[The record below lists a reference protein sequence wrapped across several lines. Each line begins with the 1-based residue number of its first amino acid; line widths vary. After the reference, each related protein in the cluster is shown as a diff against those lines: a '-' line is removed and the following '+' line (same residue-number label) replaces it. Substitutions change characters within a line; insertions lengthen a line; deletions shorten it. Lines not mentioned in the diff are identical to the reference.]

1 MIKTR
6 MPIGWI
12 MESQTLG
19 LSERKLGM
27 VSEVWKTGWSRV
39 WSMKKKKRERGK
51 KAGHGLL
58 SVGQPTVTPKGSLL
72 TFILSCPPQPPTI
85 RNKQQKQIFDI

>member
-39 WSMKKKKRERGK
+39 WSMKKKKEREGRK
-51 KAGHGLL
+51 LVMVFSRWDNQLSHQKA
-58 SVGQPTVTPKGSLL
+58 P
-72 TFILSCPPQPPTI
+72 C
-85 RNKQQKQIFDI
+85 

>member
-1 MIKTR
+1 MTKTR
-6 MPIGWI
+6 ILIGWI
-12 MESQTLG
+12 MKRQQRT
-19 LSERKLGM
+19 RVK
-27 VSEVWKTGWSRV
+27 EVGDGFRGVENRLEPSV
-39 WSMKKKKRERGK
+39 EHEKKKRERGK

>member
-39 WSMKKKKRERGK
+39 WSMKKREREE
-51 KAGHGLL
+51 
-58 SVGQPTVTPKGSLL
+58 T
-72 TFILSCPPQPPTI
+72 
-85 RNKQQKQIFDI
+85 